1 MCSRGD
7 EHGILQLSLLTHLDG
22 VFAHNG
28 NFASGRVFQISKF
41 GNVSPAICENELQ
54 ISMTFVH
61 FQKPSLIIQ
70 FQKLSL
76 HEFWTSFGRLN
87 VRFFPDSIT
96 MSDSKAHKTSA
107 FDSER
112 VCCFRKAR
120 KNWIFM
126 KQLVF
131 SPNNSTSH
139 PTLQLTQQWFLSFC
153 RNSCSQIFSNLNNIS
168 EASHQCRSTWPFPSI
183 VSLTSRLM
191 CLLQF
196 KANRFYFCRLENSW
210 TTFNAKHVC
219 RYWDLILSWKTST
232 NFP

>member
-1 MCSRGD
+1 MFHLPWARTNFRY
-7 EHGILQLSLLTHLDG
+7 QLRLFIFRSLRQS
-22 VFAHNG
+22 F
-28 NFASGRVFQISKF
+28 NFKS
-41 GNVSPAICENELQ
+41 
-54 ISMTFVH
+54 
-61 FQKPSLIIQ
+61 SLYIYSERA
-70 FQKLSL
+70 LGS
-76 HEFWTSFGRLN
+76 RLN

-112 VCCFRKAR
+112 VCCFWKAR

-168 EASHQCRSTWPFPSI
+168 KASHQCRSTWPFLSI
-183 VSLTSRLM
+183 VSLTSRLK

-196 KANRFYFCRLENSW
+196 KANRFYFRRLENSW

-219 RYWDLILSWKTST
+219 RYWDLILSWKLRRISHNYHQWSLICSPRLST
-232 NFP
+232 VL